1 MLSFDG
7 IETTGFV
14 VLIHHNTFSDPTNTD
29 LLRVYVYA
37 QTFVVDTS
45 VEFRYS
51 LLIRARQIIVDY
63 SQSPVVTIDH
73 YGAEFDMYN
82 LTEAIYTGTFGF

>member
-1 MLSFDG
+1 M
-7 IETTGFV
+7 
-14 VLIHHNTFSDPTNTD
+14 D

-82 LTEAIYTGTFGF
+82 LTEAIYTGAPGF